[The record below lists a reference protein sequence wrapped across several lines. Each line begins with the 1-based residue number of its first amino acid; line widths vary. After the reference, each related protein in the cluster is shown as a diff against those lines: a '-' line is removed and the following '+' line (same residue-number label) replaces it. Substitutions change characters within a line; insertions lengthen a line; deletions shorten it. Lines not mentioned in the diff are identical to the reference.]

1 MQYEDGRGLVG
12 VWDPLLRVEPRKV
25 KDSTLGTLLGYV
37 SFTRSELGSILDSRV
52 QDCLLSRVGKAQ

>member
-1 MQYEDGRGLVG
+1 MQYEDGWGLVQ

-25 KDSTLGTLLGYV
+25 KDSMLGTLLGYV